1 MLLPLLATA
10 TGLALDVGCS
20 VMLCAGLPSSVR
32 SRSGQRCSL
41 CRAGDLRVLRPARR
55 IHIRRRGRV
64 LHNSPPP
71 ASVRP
76 AAAPTVTALG
86 TLGNWAN
93 GACVRLSLRGKARLL
108 PCAASTEPESC
119 RSPALAPHTC
129 AVSPTFRYG
138 AFRFAAFAL
147 AALPS
152 ARLTTY
158 DRKDTSARP
167 QSDANPTL
175 IDPICRRYHRRQMT
189 PRQILRANRPFT
201 TVPRGSPTVSSAV
214 RSNII
219 EVPYDVNTDSFSS
232 VASAISAS
240 TLLS

>member
-1 MLLPLLATA
+1 MR
-10 TGLALDVGCS
+10 S
-20 VMLCAGLPSSVR
+20 SLPSGKS
-32 SRSGQRCSL
+32 
-41 CRAGDLRVLRPARR
+41 ATPPARC
-55 IHIRRRGRV
+55 IH
-64 LHNSPPP
+64 
-71 ASVRP
+71 RP
-76 AAAPTVTALG
+76 QRDTSSAEH
-86 TLGNWAN
+86 
-93 GACVRLSLRGKARLL
+93 RLL
-108 PCAASTEPESC
+108 VSRASCGASRELSSR
-119 RSPALAPHTC
+119 RSPALAPYTC

-201 TVPRGSPTVSSAV
+201 TVPRGFPTVSSAV

-240 TLLS
+240 TLLSYYGILSGPSFAD